1 MEEKRIK
8 TQNTGVKH
16 RLLEYLRYRRMSQ
29 REFAQSL
36 GASDSYINSM
46 RNAPSQQR
54 LEMIAQIYPDL
65 NITWLLTGQD
75 NMLNTDAPTLS
86 ITQTAHHNTAPVN
99 QQATV
104 QPYQSHQTE
113 NAKPLLPPQF
123 VRQPNIDVYAG
134 IMSGAIDTIEQGQIE
149 QVSDYDFTYTIIDNT
164 MAPRIIA
171 GDLVALRNLGPEPH
185 IIDGMTYGIDTGP
198 TGLLLRHVTDGGDH
212 YILRAN
218 NPDVPESTIPKTA
231 VLRIFQFC
239 GFLGYTSL

>member
-75 NMLNTDAPTLS
+75 NMLNTDTPTLA

-104 QPYQSHQTE
+104 HPHQSHQTE

-123 VRQPNIDVYAG
+123 VRQPNIDIYAG

-149 QVSDYDFTYTIIDNT
+149 QFSDYDFTYNIIDFSRAYHLLGTPHVGNHSR
-164 MAPRIIA
+164 APGYSKRNYQQGA
-171 GDLVALRNLGPEPH
+171 GSR
-185 IIDGMTYGIDTGP
+185 
-198 TGLLLRHVTDGGDH
+198 
-212 YILRAN
+212 
-218 NPDVPESTIPKTA
+218 
-231 VLRIFQFC
+231 
-239 GFLGYTSL
+239 